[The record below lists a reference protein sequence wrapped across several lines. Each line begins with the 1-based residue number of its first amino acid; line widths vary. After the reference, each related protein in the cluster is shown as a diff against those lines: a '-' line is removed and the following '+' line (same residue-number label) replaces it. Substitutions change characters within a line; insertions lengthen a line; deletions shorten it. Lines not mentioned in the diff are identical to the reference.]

1 MEHDENAIAPRPPRP
16 RQEPLRRV
24 FHGRELVDE
33 YAWMRAPNWQAALDD
48 PSLLPRAILDHL
60 QAENAYTEWHL
71 APGRELRERLV
82 SEMRA
87 YMDPRALKPP
97 HPHGPWLY
105 ETRYGDGEHPVLVRR
120 LRAGGAE
127 TVLLDCNALAR
138 SHAFFK
144 LGRSVIS
151 PDHRLLAYAVD
162 TVGSEAYRI
171 SIRELETGR
180 DLPEVLAD
188 TSGSMVWSGGG
199 RALTYV
205 RRGPDLRP
213 NRVTHHRLGTSP
225 AEDALLFTEHDP
237 AWSVW
242 LGKTGSQRF
251 GLVTVHNSDERE
263 VHLFD
268 LAAEA
273 PTLRVVEPRRGGL
286 SYEVDD
292 DGKRL
297 VIRTNADR
305 AEDRKLVTAPADTP
319 GAEHW
324 RDLVPH
330 RPGISIL
337 SHRCLAGHIVRTER
351 ADALV
356 RIVVRAPGGA
366 EHTVST
372 PDQVYSLRLE
382 PGEDFDTRTI
392 RYTVSTPLRPS
403 ETYDYDLT
411 TRAAALVWRHD
422 APAVLDA
429 SAYVVTRL
437 WATAPDGERVP
448 ISLAHRRDLP
458 RDGSA
463 PCLLYGYGAY
473 GSSVDPEFVVERLPL
488 LTRGVVYA
496 IAHVRGGAERGQG
509 WYDAGR
515 LERRTNAFTDF
526 LAAAQALIAAGY
538 TRRGRIV
545 AHGRSAGG
553 MLVGAAVN
561 LDPGLFAGVIADVP
575 FVDVL
580 NTMLDTQLPLT
591 PPEWL
596 EWGNPLVDGEVF
608 DRLRSYA
615 PTEQIRPEPYPPI
628 LAEAGVSDPR
638 VTYWEPA
645 KWIARLRD
653 RASGGPF
660 LLTTAMTAGHAGNEG
675 RFRRLEERA
684 REIAFALRCLG
695 LDREPDSGRATT
707 ERG

>member
-1 MEHDENAIAPRPPRP
+1 MDLEDNVIAPRPPRP
-16 RQEPLRRV
+16 RQEPVRRV
-24 FHGRELVDE
+24 FHGREVVDE
-33 YAWMRAPNWQAALDD
+33 YAWLRAPDWQAALDD
-48 PSLLPRAILDHL
+48 PSLLPREILDHL
-60 QAENAYTEWHL
+60 RAENAYAEWHL

-82 SEMRA
+82 AEMRS
-87 YMDPRALKPP
+87 YMDPRASKPP
-97 HPHGPWLY
+97 QPHGLWLY
-105 ETRYGDGEHPVLVRR
+105 ESRFGEGEHPVLVRR
-120 LRAGGAE
+120 PRDGGAE

-138 SHAFFK
+138 GHAFFK
-144 LGRSVIS
+144 LGRWVVS

-162 TVGSEAYRI
+162 TAGSEAYRI
-171 SIRELETGR
+171 RIR
-180 DLPEVLAD
+180 DLAAGADLPDVLLDA
-188 TSGSMVWSGGG
+188 SGSMVWS
-199 RALTYV
+199 RDAKVLTYV

-213 NRVTHHRLGTSP
+213 NRVMQHRLGTP
-225 AEDALLFTEHDP
+225 PDDDVLLFAEHDP

-242 LGKTGSQRF
+242 LGKTGSERF

-268 LAAEA
+268 LAAE
-273 PTLRVVEPRRGGL
+273 PPVLRLVEPRRSGL
-286 SYEVDD
+286 SYDVDD
-292 DGKRL
+292 DGERL
-297 VIRTNADR
+297 VIRTNEGGAQ
-305 AEDRKLVTAPADTP
+305 DRKLVTAPAEAP

-324 RDLVPH
+324 RELVPH
-330 RPGISIL
+330 RPGVSIL
-337 SHRCLAGHIVRTER
+337 SHRCLAGWIVRTER

-356 RIVVRAPGGA
+356 RIVVRAQDGA
-366 EHTVST
+366 AHAVSV
-372 PDQVYSLRLE
+372 PEEVYSLRLE
-382 PGEDFDTRTI
+382 PGGDFDASTI
-392 RYTVSTPLRPS
+392 RYTVSTPLRAS
-403 ETYDYDLT
+403 ETYEYELGART
-411 TRAAALVWRHD
+411 AASVWRHQ

-429 SAYVVTRL
+429 SAYVLKRL

-448 ISLAHRRDLP
+448 VSVAHRRDLAL
-458 RDGSA
+458 DGSA

-473 GSSVDPEFVVERLPL
+473 GSSVDPEFAVERLPL
-488 LTRGVVYA
+488 LTRGLVFA

-515 LERRTNAFTDF
+515 LERRSNAFTDF
-526 LAAAQALIAAGY
+526 LAAAEAVIAEGY

-561 LDPGLFAGVIADVP
+561 LDPSLFAGVIADVP

-580 NTMLDTQLPLT
+580 NTMLDTELPLT

-596 EWGNPLVDGEVF
+596 EWGNPLVDADAF
-608 DRLRSYA
+608 DRIRSYA
-615 PTEQIRPEPYPPI
+615 PTEQIRPQPYPPI

-660 LLTTAMTAGHAGNEG
+660 LLATAMSAGHAGNEG

-695 LDREPDSGRATT
+695 ADRAGPAN
-707 ERG
+707 ERE